1 MTDIDK
7 LALEIADKVFDVG
20 GDTRSLRADVARLGI
35 LEGERRG
42 MEKAAG
48 ASFGNYILDSR

>member
-35 LEGERRG
+35 LEGSTFQDD
-42 MEKAAG
+42 
-48 ASFGNYILDSR
+48 AS

>member
-20 GDTRSLRADVARLGI
+20 GDTRSLCADVARLGI
-35 LEGERRG
+35 LEGSTFQDD
-42 MEKAAG
+42 
-48 ASFGNYILDSR
+48 AS